1 MNTSGLEK
9 HYFPLIILEN
19 VLTDDDLISNPTIE
33 EEFFAL
39 YMFDGS
45 MEPRILKGDTVIVKN
60 QNAVENGD
68 VALVLVNNKDLLVRR
83 VRMCDLGMVLS
94 SFNTNVDPLL
104 FTNDQ
109 IADSSIRI
117 LGRVIEC
124 RSYLINGVI

>member
-1 MNTSGLEK
+1 MKAPTNEK
-9 HYFPLIILEN
+9 YYIPLSVAEN
-19 VLTDDDLISNPTIE
+19 VLPYEELISNPSRSE
-33 EEFFAL
+33 DLFSL

-60 QNAVENGD
+60 QHSVKSGD
-68 VALVLVNNKDLLVRR
+68 VALVLINNEDLVIRQVRTSY
-83 VRMCDLGMVLS
+83 LGMILTA
-94 SFNTNVDPLL
+94 FNTDVDPLL

>member
-1 MNTSGLEK
+1 MKKTSNK
-9 HYFPLIILEN
+9 KYHIPLSVAEN
-19 VLTDDDLISNPTIE
+19 VLSHE
-33 EEFFAL
+33 ELLSSPSRSEDFFSF

-68 VALVLVNNKDLLVRR
+68 VALVLVNDKDLIVRR
-83 VRMCDLGMVLS
+83 VCTGYLGTILS
-94 SFNTNVDPLL
+94 AFNTEVDPLL

-109 IADSSIRI
+109 IEDSTICI
-117 LGRVIEC
+117 LGRVIES